1 MLLAA
6 FKTAEE
12 KKNEQDQLKTDLEAV
27 TAAMKA
33 IEKAGKLNDLDDTI
47 SESATMYLSKLNMD
61 TEEKI
66 SVAPEQ
72 MIRVSHQGMELPVEQ
87 LSTAAAQEVLLAV
100 RLSMLDDKDPEKNL
114 PVILD
119 DVFANFDSDRLSA
132 GMKLLRSL
140 DRQVVLLTCQTR
152 ERKAL

>member
-1 MLLAA
+1 M
-6 FKTAEE
+6 KE
-12 KKNEQDQLKTDLEAV
+12 DLEAV
-27 TAAMKA
+27 KAAMKA
-33 IEKAGKLNDLDDTI
+33 IEKAGKLNELGDPV
-47 SESATMYLSKLNMD
+47 SESATSYLAQLNMD
-61 TEEKI
+61 PEEKV

-100 RLSMLDDKDPEKNL
+100 RLSMLDDKDPEKTL

-132 GMKLLRSL
+132 GMKLLKGL
-140 DRQVVLLTCQTR
+140 ERQVVLLTCQTR